1 MLVLALIH
9 GLNRHYYSMP
19 IVYRKNEHEQQ
30 MLMNLH
36 KSKWQDSLTIGDF
49 EKCKQRNIDSI
60 KNMVKLAKVSS
71 VTEWRIWTRFSIMP
85 FYSPLL

>member
-1 MLVLALIH
+1 
-9 GLNRHYYSMP
+9 MP

-49 EKCKQRNIDSI
+49 EKCKQQNIDSI
-60 KNMVKLAKVSS
+60 KNMVKLAKATFQVLSLNLGFYVSF
-71 VTEWRIWTRFSIMP
+71 R
-85 FYSPLL
+85 SP